1 MPLVDGMNHG
11 GAAGK
16 PIDRGEEPELGIYIL
31 DTPDGK
37 TGSLLT
43 ELCGGRWSVGAT
55 DGTPLTG
62 LKAYAAERCY
72 TVEPRRWFRLSPT

>member
-1 MPLVDGMNHG
+1 MCQVYYYQGLY
-11 GAAGK
+11 
-16 PIDRGEEPELGIYIL
+16 RRLELRNDVFGIYIL